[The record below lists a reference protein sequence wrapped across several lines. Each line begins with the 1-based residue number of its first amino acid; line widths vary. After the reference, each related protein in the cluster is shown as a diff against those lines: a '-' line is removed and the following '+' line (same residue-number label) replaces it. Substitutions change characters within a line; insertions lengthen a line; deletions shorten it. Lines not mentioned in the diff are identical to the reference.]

1 MCLPVMLNYAGIF
14 DGGLQSWGNIF
25 YKHLAFLLSH
35 KWEMSI
41 PMQWVGGSVPCHFL
55 CYILLFNE
63 FMGLAPQFDTMLCL
77 LHQWIWW
84 PHNNAQSGA
93 ILYISSRQEDSF
105 WETGCKSGLLKNWE
119 QTSVNNLAGRSLFL
133 LCWMEGNPPLW
144 QDKVCSTEKDVP
156 QAQCVRA
163 WREGNHNA
171 RPEHPG
177 K

>member
-1 MCLPVMLNYAGIF
+1 MYLPVMFNYAGIF

-93 ILYISSRQEDSF
+93 ILYISSRQ
-105 WETGCKSGLLKNWE
+105 
-119 QTSVNNLAGRSLFL
+119 RRFL
-133 LCWMEGNPPLW
+133 LGNWLQVRFIRKLRTDFSQQFSCEISIFIMSMEGNPPLG

-171 RPEHPG
+171 RAEHPG